1 MKPRSRNA
9 TAPLAPRAPA
19 AGPDERRRAVDEA
32 LRDALADDRF
42 IALDLAAAMRHAVF
56 PGGQRWRPLATLA
69 AAELA
74 GAAWE
79 DALPAAAAVELVHC
93 SSLVFDDLPAMDDAR
108 TRRGAPAVHVRYG
121 GGTAILAGL
130 GLLTTAFGLVA
141 RAPKPRRAVA
151 LASHYLG
158 PVGLLTGQVLDLA
171 SPLPAA
177 EPRLRA
183 EESAR
188 EVRLRKTSALVQLA
202 LRLGALH
209 GGVTREQD
217 RALSR
222 FGREIGHAY
231 QCVDD
236 LKDAEEDAGHP
247 ASARLPR
254 WMHLRRAEQCLR
266 RGADALRA
274 AFPDSPARR
283 QMLAFSGQLGGALLA
298 ACGEPPARTA
308 AP

>member
-1 MKPRSRNA
+1 MHVPA
-9 TAPLAPRAPA
+9 VAVPTEPA
-19 AGPDERRRAVDEA
+19 AQKAGIAARRRAVDES
-32 LRDALADDRF
+32 LRAALADDRF
-42 IALDLAAAMRHAVF
+42 VALDLAAAMRHAVF
-56 PGGQRWRPLATLA
+56 PGGQRWRPLATLG

-74 GAAWE
+74 GGRWE

-121 GGTAILAGL
+121 QGTAILAGL
-130 GLLTTAFGLVA
+130 GLLTTAFGLAA
-141 RAPKPRRAVA
+141 RSPHPRRAVA
-151 LASHYLG
+151 LTSRYLG
-158 PVGLLTGQVLDLA
+158 PVGLLTGQALDLA
-171 SPLPAA
+171 SPLPPE

-183 EESAR
+183 DASAR

-209 GGVTREQD
+209 GQVTREQD
-217 RALSR
+217 QSLSR

-236 LKDAEEDAGHP
+236 LRDAQEDAGHP
-247 ASARLPR
+247 ASARHPQ
-254 WMHLRRAEQCLR
+254 WTHLRRAERCLR
-266 RGADALRA
+266 RGADALCA

-283 QMLAFSGQLGGALLA
+283 QMLAFSAQLGGALLA
-298 ACGEPPARTA
+298 ACGEGPARAA